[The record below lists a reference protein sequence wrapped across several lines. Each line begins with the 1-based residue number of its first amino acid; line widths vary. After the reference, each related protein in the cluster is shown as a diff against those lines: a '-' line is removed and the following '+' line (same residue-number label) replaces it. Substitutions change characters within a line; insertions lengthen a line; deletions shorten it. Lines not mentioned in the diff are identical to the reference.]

1 MILKSLKNSHSYL
14 IILFLLFSILFFIPS
29 FFTSQFQNIE
39 NKFPFYSIL
48 LLVISAILT
57 FFHSIGLNN
66 LIYDKD
72 IIKKPNFVL
81 AFVFLLL
88 NTTFVTN
95 HKMML
100 ISFVL
105 LFFLN
110 FLLQLYKQKQ
120 PFSIVFNAGI
130 LLSILSFYLPNILL
144 LFPIILISTLIFRNI
159 NWRINTISIL
169 SLFVPY
175 FFLWSYQ
182 IFTETELYFPVFE
195 FNFKLFNFSI
205 EELELHQKIWFSVL
219 SLVSLLSFFE
229 IFRWMYKKSIRS
241 RESFT
246 IIILYFLF
254 SVFIFL
260 FSGKEETV
268 ILIVTPLSVIIGNYF
283 VYHIKIRWSEFIFF
297 LFLFSSIFYR
307 ITMINM

>member
-29 FFTSQFQNIE
+29 FFTLQFQSIE
-39 NKFPFYSIL
+39 NQFPFYSIL
-48 LLVISAILT
+48 LLLISATLT

-72 IIKKPNFVL
+72 VIKKPNFVL

-88 NTTFVTN
+88 NTTFVIN

-110 FLLQLYKQKQ
+110 YLLKLYKQKQ
-120 PFSIVFNAGI
+120 PFALVFNAGI
-130 LLSILSFYLPNILL
+130 LLSILSLYIANILL
-144 LFPIILISTLIFRNI
+144 LFPIIFISSLIFRNMD
-159 NWRINTISIL
+159 WRVITISIL
-169 SLFVPY
+169 SLFTPY

-182 IFTETELYFPVFE
+182 IFTQTELYFPIFE
-195 FNFKLFNFSI
+195 FDFKLFNFSI
-205 EELELHQKIWFSVL
+205 EELELNQKIWFSVL
-219 SLVSLLSFFE
+219 LLVSLLSFFE
-229 IFRWMYKKSIRS
+229 LFRWIYKKSIKS

-246 IIILYFLF
+246 IIILYFIF
-254 SVFIFL
+254 SMFIFL
-260 FSGKEETV
+260 FSEKEESV
-268 ILIVTPLSVIIGNYF
+268 ILIVTPLSIIISNYF
-283 VYHIKIRWSEFIFF
+283 VYHKKIRLSEFIFF

>member
-48 LLVISAILT
+48 LVVISAILT

-260 FSGKEETV
+260 FSGKEESV

>member
-48 LLVISAILT
+48 LVVISAILT

-195 FNFKLFNFSI
+195 FNIKLFNFSI

-260 FSGKEETV
+260 FSGKEESV

>member
-29 FFTSQFQNIE
+29 FFTLQFQSIE
-39 NKFPFYSIL
+39 NQFPFYSIL
-48 LLVISAILT
+48 LLLISATLT

-88 NTTFVTN
+88 NTTFVIN

-110 FLLQLYKQKQ
+110 YLLKLYKQKQ
-120 PFSIVFNAGI
+120 PFALVFNAGI
-130 LLSILSFYLPNILL
+130 LLSILSLYIPNILL
-144 LFPIILISTLIFRNI
+144 LFPIIFISTLIFGNMD
-159 NWRINTISIL
+159 WRVITISIL
-169 SLFVPY
+169 SLFTPY

-182 IFTETELYFPVFE
+182 IFTQTELYLPIFE
-195 FNFKLFNFSI
+195 FDFKLFNFSI
-205 EELELHQKIWFSVL
+205 EELELNQKIWFSVL
-219 SLVSLLSFFE
+219 LLVSLLSFFE
-229 IFRWMYKKSIRS
+229 LFRWIYKKSIKS

-246 IIILYFLF
+246 IIILYFIF
-254 SVFIFL
+254 SMFIFL
-260 FSGKEETV
+260 FSEKEESV
-268 ILIVTPLSVIIGNYF
+268 ILIVTPLSIIISNYF
-283 VYHIKIRWSEFIFF
+283 VYHKKIWLSEFIFF

>member
-48 LLVISAILT
+48 LIVISAILT

-205 EELELHQKIWFSVL
+205 EKLELHQKIWFSVL

-241 RESFT
+241 RESFI

-260 FSGKEETV
+260 FSGKEESV